1 MITIT
6 TQEIAQYRSEL
17 AEYEAALTALDA
29 IEDCEGDVEDA
40 AISLA
45 IKVGQQPGVSDWLAS
60 LAKRYRVVICQ
71 YQADLLNGKFAGLV
85 GHLITENVCP
95 DVLAAPIVIYAVKLG
110 IEDFCAPLGYKLNG
124 TK

>member
-6 TQEIAQYRSEL
+6 TQEIAKYRSEL

-29 IEDCEGDVEDA
+29 IEDCEGNVEDA

-45 IKVGQQPGVSDWLAS
+45 IKVGQQPGVSDWLDS
-60 LAKRYRVVICQ
+60 LTKRYRVIICQ
-71 YQADLLNGKFAGLV
+71 YQADLLNGKLAGLV
-85 GHLITENVCP
+85 GYLITENVCP